1 MVNIYSDTGLLF
13 IFIMLVSELIFQM
26 GSLSMILSVLCLLL
40 SVTGGRATDEE
51 LRLEI
56 EEAASDSRLLADE
69 LADMLA
75 RLEVDNS
82 RQEAVEAAV
91 LGDDIKVESALQE
104 MLDKIEKLETVAN
117 EDLETPEL
125 RGTLEEKIEKEE
137 ELRQTLE
144 TLETVAKQIEDVS
157 SVKDLKTI
165 DDMTEL
171 LQKINDK
178 IEESVDAE
186 TGKTKSGVKTALHLN
201 GIVDMIKSLEKV
213 TTDLKSMQDNIDDY
227 FDEDDNSTDKT
238 NEKPIKSGE
247 EGSKASKLLSSFL
260 KSKSSENSNVEKKNR
275 KGKQLDDDLDY
286 ADEEYEDFGGDYNE
300 SGDAAVESDAK
311 SGADT
316 AEETRSSGGGDSS
329 KSPYNS
335 HDDEEEEEVCED
347 TEAKS
352 RVRVCTPKFSRAEE
366 TINLYS
372 SIPEDV
378 RHCYDV

>member
-1 MVNIYSDTGLLF
+1 
-13 IFIMLVSELIFQM
+13 MLISALIFQM

-178 IEESVDAE
+178 IEDSVDAE
-186 TGKTKSGVKTALHLN
+186 TGKTKSGAKTALHLN

-213 TTDLKSMQDNIDDY
+213 TSDLKSMQDNIDDY
-227 FDEDDNSTDKT
+227 FDEDDNSTDNTK
-238 NEKPIKSGE
+238 EKLIKSGE

-286 ADEEYEDFGGDYNE
+286 ADEEYEDFGDA
-300 SGDAAVESDAK
+300 AAVESDAK

-316 AEETRSSGGGDSS
+316 AEEARSSGGGDSS
-329 KSPYNS
+329 KSSYDS

-352 RVRVCTPKFSRAEE
+352 RVRVCTPKFSKAEE

>member
-1 MVNIYSDTGLLF
+1 
-13 IFIMLVSELIFQM
+13 M
-26 GSLSMILSVLCLLL
+26 GSLSMILSILCLLL

-75 RLEVDNS
+75 RLEADNS

-178 IEESVDAE
+178 IEDSVDAE

-238 NEKPIKSGE
+238 NEKLIKSGE
-247 EGSKASKLLSSFL
+247 EGSKASKLLSSFF
-260 KSKSSENSNVEKKNR
+260 KSKSSENSSVEKKNR

-286 ADEEYEDFGGDYNE
+286 ADEEYEDFGGDA
-300 SGDAAVESDAK
+300 GDAAAESDAK
-311 SGADT
+311 SGADI
-316 AEETRSSGGGDSS
+316 AEESRSSGGGDSS
-329 KSPYNS
+329 KSSYDS
-335 HDDEEEEEVCED
+335 HDDDEEEEICED